1 MYKIYVI
8 FKSFEGKREAFIERV
23 NKEGIADEVRKEDG
37 CIRYDYYFSEKDK
50 NEILL
55 IEEWESFEHQ
65 QKHLDT
71 PHMVKLRGFKN
82 DYIETTTLGE
92 FELK

>member
-1 MYKIYVI
+1 MYKIYVV
-8 FKSFEGKREAFIERV
+8 FKSFDGKREAFIERV
-23 NKEGIADEVRKEDG
+23 NKEGIAAEVRKEDG
-37 CIRYDYYFSEKDK
+37 CIRYDFYFSEKDK

-55 IEEWESFEHQ
+55 IEEWASKDHQ

-71 PHMVKLRGFKN
+71 PHMVQFRTFKG
-82 DYIETTTLGE
+82 DYIETTTIGE